1 MCVNLPKYKK
11 NIVKVVKMTC
21 FIHYTGQNVI
31 FFLILLL
38 FKGTVN
44 TAHSKLIKSDRKNKT
59 MDHGF

>member
-1 MCVNLPKYKK
+1 MFEVSK
-11 NIVKVVKMTC
+11 
-21 FIHYTGQNVI
+21 I

-44 TAHSKLIKSDRKNKT
+44 TAHSKLNKSDHKNKT